1 MKYVVLD
8 SFYSFFICLSRE
20 RQQDTWNKL
29 KTIFEEKRVQG
40 LKQILF
46 FWLIFA
52 LFNSRCLFLKYFKY
66 RMKLFVFCGFFRFF
80 HDFSWCN
87 WKATDKKYKWKL
99 IFEDFTTFVG
109 CSSRAETIL
118 WIFFGGFFFSFRA
131 IVFVFCFVLFFS
143 WWSQSA
149 ERETKKNVK
158 TSDDIKLRAKNCA
171 SELCQWDI

>member
-29 KTIFEEKRVQG
+29 KTIIEEKRVQG

-46 FWLIFA
+46 FLIDFFA

-99 IFEDFTTFVG
+99 FFEDFTTFVR

-118 WIFFGGFFFSFRA
+118 WIFLVIF
-131 IVFVFCFVLFFS
+131 LFFS
-143 WWSQSA
+143 
-149 ERETKKNVK
+149 
-158 TSDDIKLRAKNCA
+158 SDCICFLFRFVF
-171 SELCQWDI
+171 

>member
-29 KTIFEEKRVQG
+29 KTIIEEKRVQG

-99 IFEDFTTFVG
+99 FFEDFTTFFR

-118 WIFFGGFFFSFRA
+118 WIFLVDFSFLFERLYLF
-131 IVFVFCFVLFFS
+131 FVSFCFFS

-149 ERETKKNVK
+149 EKETE
-158 TSDDIKLRAKNCA
+158 KNC
-171 SELCQWDI
+171 